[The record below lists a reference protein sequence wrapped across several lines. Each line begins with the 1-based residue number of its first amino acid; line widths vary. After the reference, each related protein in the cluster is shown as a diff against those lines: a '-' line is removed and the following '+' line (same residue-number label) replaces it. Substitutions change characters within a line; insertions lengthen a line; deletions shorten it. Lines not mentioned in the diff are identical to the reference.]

1 MEPTVFKSISNY
13 TVCNFFYIFF
23 VAYAVL
29 LGVIIVSGLATML
42 FVKMP
47 AGQQIATGIM
57 YGIAMAVAITQ
68 LLFMYLMCDRALIAP
83 QLAQQLQQQPVE
95 TFRGR

>member
-23 VAYAVL
+23 IVYAVL
-29 LGVIIVSGLATML
+29 LGFIIVSGIATML

-47 AGQQIATGIM
+47 AGQQIAAGVG
-57 YGIAMAVAITQ
+57 YGIATARRRTLSPRRRRVVGLHAEREEAAV
-68 LLFMYLMCDRALIAP
+68 
-83 QLAQQLQQQPVE
+83 
-95 TFRGR
+95 

>member
-1 MEPTVFKSISNY
+1 MEPTVFKSISNT

-23 VAYAVL
+23 IVYAVL
-29 LGVIIVSGLATML
+29 LGFVVLSGIATLL

-47 AGQQIATGIM
+47 TGQQIAAGVG
-57 YGIAMAVAITQ
+57 YGIAMAIVITE

-83 QLAQQLQQQPVE
+83 QVQAPVE
-95 TFRGR
+95 TFRSR

>member
-1 MEPTVFKSISNY
+1 MEPTVFNSISNY

-23 VAYAVL
+23 IVYAVL
-29 LGVIIVSGLATML
+29 LGVVVVSGIATML

-47 AGQQIATGIM
+47 SGQQIAAGVG
-57 YGIAMAVAITQ
+57 YGIAMAIVITE

-83 QLAQQLQQQPVE
+83 QVAQQQQQPVE

>member
-23 VAYAVL
+23 IVYAVL
-29 LGVIIVSGLATML
+29 LGIVVLSGLGTLL

-47 AGQQIATGIM
+47 TGQQIAAGIG
-57 YGIAMAVAITQ
+57 YGIAMAVVITQ
-68 LLFMYLMCDRALIAP
+68 LLFMYLLCDRALIAP
-83 QLAQQLQQQPVE
+83 QMAQTPPVE
-95 TFRGR
+95 TFRGQ